1 MDFSYSEEQQAILDL
16 AGQILDDGTPR
27 ERLREIEQADGPR
40 FDADLWKQVAEAGL
54 LAVAIP
60 EDYDGAGLGFLEVAG
75 VLQQVGATAAPI
87 PYLETVV
94 LGALP
99 LAEFASDSQKKT
111 WLPRV
116 ARGESVLTAALID
129 PEGDPLQ
136 PVTTAERDGDG
147 FRLTGTKFCVPAAEI
162 ADLMLVTADAGA
174 GQIGIFLVDPR
185 TDGVRITPLVTTGG
199 LPEARV
205 DFDGVAV
212 SDDALLG
219 DLEGGRAIVEW
230 LLERANAALAATMLG
245 ACEAALELTAEY
257 AKTRKQFDQP
267 IAMFQAVGHRAA
279 DAYIDVEGI
288 RLTTLQAA
296 WRISAGLPAA
306 TQVAVAKHWACE
318 AGQRVVHAAQ
328 HLHGGIG
335 VDREYPLHRFFLIVK
350 QLELTLGGATQ
361 QLVQLGNLLAEAGD
375 DA

>member
-27 ERLREIEQADGPR
+27 ERLRELELGDGPR
-40 FDADLWKQVAEAGL
+40 FDPELWKQVAGAGL
-54 LAVAIP
+54 LAIAVP
-60 EDYDGAGLGFLEVAG
+60 EEYDGAGLGFLEVAS

-87 PYLETVV
+87 PYLESVV

-99 LAEFASDSQKKT
+99 LAEFGSGAQKAA

-116 ARGESVLTAALID
+116 ARGEAVLTAALIE
-129 PEGDPLQ
+129 PEGDPLR
-136 PVTTAERDGDG
+136 PSTRAETDGDG

-162 ADLMLVTADAGA
+162 ADAILVTADTGD
-174 GQIGIFLVDPR
+174 GHIGVFLVDPR
-185 TDGVRITPLVTTGG
+185 SEGVRITPLGTTGG

-205 DFDGVAV
+205 DFERVAAPG
-212 SDDALLG
+212 DAVLG
-219 DLEGGRAIVEW
+219 DAQRGRVILEW

-288 RLTTLQAA
+288 RLTTLQAV
-296 WRISAGLPAA
+296 WRISEGLPAA

-361 QLVQLGNLLAEAGD
+361 QLVQLGNLLADAED
-375 DA
+375 DT

>member
-16 AGQILDDGTPR
+16 ASQILDDGTPR

-60 EDYDGAGLGFLEVAG
+60 EAYDGAGLGFLEAAG

-99 LAEFASDSQKKT
+99 LAEFGSDALKT
-111 WLPRV
+111 AWLPRV
-116 ARGESVLTAALID
+116 ARGEAVLSAALTE
-129 PEGDPLQ
+129 PEGDPFQ
-136 PVTTAERDGDG
+136 PSTRAEPDGEG

-162 ADLMLVTADAGA
+162 ADALWVPATTGA
-174 GQIGIFLVDPR
+174 GKTGLFLVDPR
-185 TDGVRITPLVTTGG
+185 SEGVTVTSLETTGG

-205 DFDGVAV
+205 DLEGVRVGADAV
-212 SDDALLG
+212 LG
-219 DLEGGRAIVEW
+219 DADGGPAILAW

-288 RLTTLQAA
+288 RLTTLQAV

-335 VDREYPLHRFFLIVK
+335 VDREYPLHRFFLILK

-361 QLVQLGNLLAEAGD
+361 QLVQLGNLLADADD